1 MPDTIRRPKIQIIMK
16 KKKMASLFVYQALSA
31 LLTWANKN
39 KNRGFFIVLCDKEK
53 THVAFQNIDKVSCE
67 GAVTIGSDPELAGA
81 FEMIEVGVD
90 ATSKDCSKDDPKWIE
105 TANALSFDE
114 KTWRWIGF
122 DFEDEQPFQYNKAT
136 APQRK

>member
-1 MPDTIRRPKIQIIMK
+1 MK

-67 GAVTIGSDPELAGA
+67 GAVTIGSDPELAAA
-81 FEMIEVGVD
+81 FEAIEVGVD
-90 ATSKDCSKDDPKWIE
+90 ATSEDLFKDPKSLEI
-105 TANALSFDE
+105 ANALSFNE
-114 KTWRWIGF
+114 KTWRWVGF

-136 APQRK
+136 APKR

>member
-1 MPDTIRRPKIQIIMK
+1 MK

-67 GAVTIGSDPELAGA
+67 GAVTIGSDPELAAA
-81 FEMIEVGVD
+81 FEAIEVGVD
-90 ATSKDCSKDDPKWIE
+90 ATSEEFVKDPKWLE

-114 KTWRWIGF
+114 KTWRWVGF

-136 APQRK
+136 DKKGGTQC